1 VAYKTKLF
9 WKEPEFHR
17 AGMKIEEPL
26 SARSHMIKPKQSNK
40 KDYEI
45 TEKIHRKQCI
55 IEPAKENGPVD
66 W

>member
-1 VAYKTKLF
+1 
-9 WKEPEFHR
+9 
-17 AGMKIEEPL
+17 
-26 SARSHMIKPKQSNK
+26 MIKPEQSNK

-55 IEPAKENGPVD
+55 IELAKENGPVN